1 MFSHFF
7 IDRPIFAT
15 VISIVIVLV
24 GLAAM
29 MTLPIAQYPEI
40 TPPVVTI
47 SANYTGASAEV
58 LASTVAAPIE
68 QQINGVENM
77 IYMNSTGASSN
88 GQVQINVTFGIG
100 TDIDQAVIDVNN
112 RIRVA
117 EPLLPLE
124 VQRLGINAQKRSTS
138 FLQIV
143 ALQAPE
149 GHQDPLYISNYASI
163 NIVDALKRIGGVGDV
178 QIFGAQV
185 YAMRIWLQPNRM
197 AELGVTTSDVA
208 AAIRE
213 QNSQFAAGQIGQEPI
228 GSEQQLTYTV
238 TTKGRLVEPVEFG
251 NIIVRANADASMLHL
266 KDFARIELGA
276 QSYDAVGKLN
286 GQPTTLLAI
295 FLQPG
300 ANALATAQNVAATMK
315 ELSARFPS
323 GIVYSVP
330 YDTTRFVTA
339 SIHEVVKTF
348 VEAILLVLV
357 VVFVFLQNW
366 RATVIPIVA
375 VPVSLIGTFAGMYL
389 LGFSINTL
397 TLFGMVLAI
406 GIVVD
411 DANVV
416 LENVERIMTE
426 ERLSPRDAAIKA
438 MREVSGPVIAIV
450 LVLCAVFVPV
460 GFLGGIAGQLYQQ
473 FAITIAVSVVISG
486 LVALTLTPAL
496 CVVLLKQEHGE
507 RWRIFRWFNRAFDA
521 ATNAY
526 AGGVGFFNH
535 RWLLSLIVFALVIAG
550 ALIFFRV
557 LPTSF
562 IPAEDQ
568 GYYITGVTLPDGT
581 ALDRTDAVVSR
592 VVQIASANTAV
603 QDVISITGFD
613 ILGGGQ
619 RTSAAT
625 LFVSLKAWDQRAAHV
640 QELIRETSMKA
651 AENIREGLVLAFNP
665 PAISGLGTTGGFEL
679 YVQNRGQS
687 DSAYL
692 AQVTQR
698 LIGQATKAP
707 ELAGLSTTFRPT
719 VPQLYVELDRER
731 AKAYG
736 VPITSVFDTLQALF
750 GSLYV
755 NDFNQF
761 GRTYRVQL
769 QAEPEFRS
777 TPGDIGKV
785 YVRSTKGQMIPLSSL
800 LIVREITGPDTIER
814 YLNFPAAKIIGSAAP
829 GYSSGDAIAA
839 MERIAREALPADFT
853 YAWTGQAFQEKESG
867 STTGIVFGAAVVMVF
882 LILAAMYERWTLP
895 IAVLLSVPFALL
907 GALIAIWLRGL
918 ENDVY
923 FQIGLVTLIALA
935 AKNAILIVE
944 FAVLERDRGKNAY
957 DAAISAARLRFR
969 PIVMTSLAFILG
981 VVPLALSTGAGAAS
995 RHSIGTGVIGG
1006 MLAATLIA
1014 TLFIPFFY
1022 VLLTKR
1028 SDPNSVEEP
1037 EPGPARVEPV
1047 KRKGS

>member
-117 EPLLPLE
+117 EPLLPQE

-143 ALQAPE
+143 ALQSPE
-149 GHQDPLYISNYASI
+149 GRQDPLYISNYASI

-197 AELGVTTSDVA
+197 AELGITTSDVA
-208 AAIRE
+208 AAIQE

-228 GSEQQLTYTV
+228 RSEQQLTYTV
-238 TTKGRLVEPVEFG
+238 TTKGRLVEPEEFG

-286 GQPTTLLAI
+286 GRPTTLLAI

-300 ANALATAQNVAATMK
+300 ANALATARNVAATMK
-315 ELSARFPS
+315 ELSATFPS

-411 DANVV
+411 DAIVV

-438 MREVSGPVIAIV
+438 MREVSGPVIA
-450 LVLCAVFVPV
+450 VFIPV

-507 RWRIFRWFNRAFDA
+507 RWRIFRWFNRAFDG
-521 ATNAY
+521 ATNGY
-526 AGGVGFFNH
+526 ARGVDFLNH
-535 RWLLSLIVFALVIAG
+535 RWLISLGVFALVIA
-550 ALIFFRV
+550 ATLILFRV

-592 VVQIASANTAV
+592 VVEIASANPAV

-625 LFVSLKAWDQRAAHV
+625 LFVSLKAWDERAAHV
-640 QELIRETSMKA
+640 QELIREMSMKA
-651 AENIREGLVLAFNP
+651 AETIREGLVLAFNP

-679 YVQNRGQS
+679 YVQNRGQA

-692 AQVTQR
+692 AQVTHE
-698 LIGQATKAP
+698 LMAQATKAP

-777 TPGDIGKV
+777 SPGDIGRV
-785 YVRSTKGQMIPLSSL
+785 YVRSTKGEMIPLSSL
-800 LIVREITGPDTIER
+800 LTVREITGPDTIER

-829 GYSSGDAIAA
+829 GYSSGEAIAA
-839 MERIAREALPADFT
+839 MERIAQEALPANFT
-853 YAWTGQAFQEKESG
+853 FAWTGQAFQEKESG
-867 STTGIVFGAAVVMVF
+867 STTGIVFGAAIVMVF

-1028 SDPNSVEEP
+1028 SDPKAVEEP
-1037 EPGPARVEPV
+1037 EPGPAPVEPV
-1047 KRKGS
+1047 KESRS

>member
-1 MFSHFF
+1 
-7 IDRPIFAT
+7 
-15 VISIVIVLV
+15 
-24 GLAAM
+24 
-29 MTLPIAQYPEI
+29 
-40 TPPVVTI
+40 
-47 SANYTGASAEV
+47 
-58 LASTVAAPIE
+58 
-68 QQINGVENM
+68 
-77 IYMNSTGASSN
+77 
-88 GQVQINVTFGIG
+88 
-100 TDIDQAVIDVNN
+100 
-112 RIRVA
+112 
-117 EPLLPLE
+117 
-124 VQRLGINAQKRSTS
+124 
-138 FLQIV
+138 
-143 ALQAPE
+143 
-149 GHQDPLYISNYASI
+149 
-163 NIVDALKRIGGVGDV
+163 
-178 QIFGAQV
+178 
-185 YAMRIWLQPNRM
+185 
-197 AELGVTTSDVA
+197 
-208 AAIRE
+208 
-213 QNSQFAAGQIGQEPI
+213 
-228 GSEQQLTYTV
+228 
-238 TTKGRLVEPVEFG
+238 
-251 NIIVRANADASMLHL
+251 
-266 KDFARIELGA
+266 
-276 QSYDAVGKLN
+276 
-286 GQPTTLLAI
+286 
-295 FLQPG
+295 
-300 ANALATAQNVAATMK
+300 
-315 ELSARFPS
+315 
-323 GIVYSVP
+323 
-330 YDTTRFVTA
+330 
-339 SIHEVVKTF
+339 
-348 VEAILLVLV
+348 
-357 VVFVFLQNW
+357 
-366 RATVIPIVA
+366 
-375 VPVSLIGTFAGMYL
+375 
-389 LGFSINTL
+389 
-397 TLFGMVLAI
+397 
-406 GIVVD
+406 
-411 DANVV
+411 
-416 LENVERIMTE
+416 
-426 ERLSPRDAAIKA
+426 
-438 MREVSGPVIAIV
+438 
-450 LVLCAVFVPV
+450 
-460 GFLGGIAGQLYQQ
+460 
-473 FAITIAVSVVISG
+473 
-486 LVALTLTPAL
+486 
-496 CVVLLKQEHGE
+496 
-507 RWRIFRWFNRAFDA
+507 
-521 ATNAY
+521 
-526 AGGVGFFNH
+526 
-535 RWLLSLIVFALVIAG
+535 
-550 ALIFFRV
+550 

-592 VVQIASANTAV
+592 VVEIASANPAV

-625 LFVSLKAWDQRAAHV
+625 LFVSLKAWDERAAHV
-640 QELIRETSMKA
+640 QELIREMSMKA

-679 YVQNRGQS
+679 YVQNRGQA

-692 AQVTQR
+692 AQVTQQ
-698 LIGQATKAP
+698 LIVQATKAP

-777 TPGDIGKV
+777 SPGDIGRV
-785 YVRSTKGQMIPLSSL
+785 YVRSTKGEMIPLSSL
-800 LIVREITGPDTIER
+800 LTVREITGPDTIER

-829 GYSSGDAIAA
+829 GYSSGEAIAA
-839 MERIAREALPADFT
+839 MERIAQEALPANFT
-853 YAWTGQAFQEKESG
+853 FAWTGQAFQEKESG
-867 STTGIVFGAAVVMVF
+867 STTGIVFGAAIVMVF

-1028 SDPNSVEEP
+1028 SDAKAVEEP
-1037 EPGPARVEPV
+1037 EPGPAPVEPV
-1047 KRKGS
+1047 KESRS